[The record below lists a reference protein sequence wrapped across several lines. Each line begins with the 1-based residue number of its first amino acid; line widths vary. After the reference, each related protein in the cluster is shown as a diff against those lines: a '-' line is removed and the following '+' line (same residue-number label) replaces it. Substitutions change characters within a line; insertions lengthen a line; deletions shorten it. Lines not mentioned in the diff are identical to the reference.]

1 MLAAKANA
9 LREQL
14 NALAGQAPEVVVE
27 QTARLAAD
35 FMNAYVHEHA
45 PVDWGLPTAYH
56 PPPYAAPNPERVW
69 DDAEFERQLSDPNAT
84 RTLRTHF

>member
-1 MLAAKANA
+1 MTTLADKAIA

-35 FMNAYVHEHA
+35 FMNAYAH
-45 PVDWGLPTAYH
+45 WGLPTAYH
-56 PPPYAAPNPERVW
+56 PPPYAAPNPAQVW